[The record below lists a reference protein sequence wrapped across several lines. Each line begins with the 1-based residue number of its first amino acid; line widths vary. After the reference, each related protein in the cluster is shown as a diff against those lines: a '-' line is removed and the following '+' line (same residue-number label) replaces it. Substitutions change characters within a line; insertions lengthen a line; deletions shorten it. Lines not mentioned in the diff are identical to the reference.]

1 MVTPIKTLKQEQLT
15 FIFNLETNKK
25 KMQKDRRASLQVG
38 MKQFLREGKCK
49 IPNFHPSK
57 EN

>member
-25 KMQKDRRASLQVG
+25 NAERQASFPSSGNEAVP
-38 MKQFLREGKCK
+38 EGG
-49 IPNFHPSK
+49 
-57 EN
+57 EM